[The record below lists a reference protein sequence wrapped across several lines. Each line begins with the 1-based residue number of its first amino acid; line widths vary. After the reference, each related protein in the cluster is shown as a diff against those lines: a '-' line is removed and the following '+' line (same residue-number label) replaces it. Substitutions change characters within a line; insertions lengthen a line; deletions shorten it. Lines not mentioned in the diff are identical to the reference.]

1 MVLLKNIFLAL
12 LVFAAYAVADSS
24 ALSDVSGCAD
34 GTVIS
39 AISIEGLEHTNPRVV
54 ERELL
59 NRAGEPFSAEKF
71 EAEKTSTYVII
82 PEDQHCT
89 DKNAS
94 VKIEYSPIYD
104 EVRIYYET
112 LYVTYDRGEAM
123 NTVMA
128 VLQDFQKE
136 NKYYSY
142 KYLKPESHKHFRDDR
157 GQRKEKRD
165 KCI

>member
-1 MVLLKNIFLAL
+1 MKKIVTLFTVLTL
-12 LVFAAYAVADSS
+12 
-24 ALSDVSGCAD
+24 
-34 GTVIS
+34 
-39 AISIEGLEHTNPRVV
+39 
-54 ERELL
+54 
-59 NRAGEPFSAEKF
+59 FSAAIFAETIGDNPDDPFERDRFEQEKV
-71 EAEKTSTYVII
+71 TTVTIV

-112 LYVTYDRGEAM
+112 LYVTYDEGEAM

-136 NKYYSY
+136 KKYYSY
-142 KYLKPESHKHFRDDR
+142 KYLKDSKEKYYKDER
-157 GQRKEKRD
+157 GQRKAEYSAYLKFYR
-165 KCI
+165 

>member
-1 MVLLKNIFLAL
+1 MRKLIAL
-12 LVFAAYAVADSS
+12 LA
-24 ALSDVSGCAD
+24 CATIF
-34 GTVIS
+34 GSILMAE
-39 AISIEGLEHTNPRVV
+39 AISDDPF
-54 ERELL
+54 ER
-59 NRAGEPFSAEKF
+59 EKF

-82 PEDQHCT
+82 PEEQHCT

-94 VKIEYSPIYD
+94 VRIEYSPIYD

-142 KYLKPESHKHFRDDR
+142 RYLRPESQKLFRDDR
-157 GQRKEKRD
+157 GQKKMQWSAYLKFDR
-165 KCI
+165 

>member
-1 MVLLKNIFLAL
+1 MKKIITLLTCLTVLCG
-12 LVFAAYAVADSS
+12 FAMAEPV
-24 ALSDVSGCAD
+24 SDD
-34 GTVIS
+34 
-39 AISIEGLEHTNPRVV
+39 PF
-54 ERELL
+54 ER
-59 NRAGEPFSAEKF
+59 EKF

-82 PEDQHCT
+82 PEEQHCT
-89 DKNAS
+89 DKNAF
-94 VKIEYSPIYD
+94 VRIEYSPIYD

-142 KYLKPESHKHFRDDR
+142 RYLRPESQKLFRDDR
-157 GQRKEKRD
+157 GQKKMQWSAYLKFDR
-165 KCI
+165 

>member
-1 MVLLKNIFLAL
+1 MKKILILFSLLAVVSSLFFAQSDATEDDIFAQEK
-12 LVFAAYAVADSS
+12 Y
-24 ALSDVSGCAD
+24 
-34 GTVIS
+34 
-39 AISIEGLEHTNPRVV
+39 ELEKV
-54 ERELL
+54 
-59 NRAGEPFSAEKF
+59 
-71 EAEKTSTYVII
+71 KTSIII
-82 PEDQHCT
+82 PENQHCT

-157 GQRKEKRD
+157 GQRKVQWSAYLKFSR
-165 KCI
+165 

>member
-1 MVLLKNIFLAL
+1 MKKIVTLFTVMTLLSAAIFAQ
-12 LVFAAYAVADSS
+12 VIGENPDDPFERDRFEQQKVT
-24 ALSDVSGCAD
+24 
-34 GTVIS
+34 TV
-39 AISIEGLEHTNPRVV
+39 
-54 ERELL
+54 
-59 NRAGEPFSAEKF
+59 
-71 EAEKTSTYVII
+71 VIV

-112 LYVTYDRGEAM
+112 LYVTYDEGEAM

-136 NKYYSY
+136 KKYYSY
-142 KYLKPESHKHFRDDR
+142 KYLKDSKEKYFKDER
-157 GQRKEKRD
+157 GQRRAEYSAYLKFYR
-165 KCI
+165 